1 MLSQKYVK
9 FIQFIEIFNQMSKD
23 LDIGRLT
30 NHEKDTLLILLAITE
45 KQSLDLLYIKLLKAY
60 VIKILL
66 SV

>member
-1 MLSQKYVK
+1 
-9 FIQFIEIFNQMSKD
+9 MSKD